1 MALPNPT
8 ILSTSNRFRPTQIRA
23 HSRSPSRS
31 PVRKAQ
37 FTTQHL
43 DPLLRNLSPDS
54 TLDALKATETIPTGP
69 EPDALAKS
77 IADATPQEREIGI
90 RAAFAA
96 QKLREWRREI
106 AKWTWPDR
114 KARAVGVGFLPPQE
128 AAHTVDGNGQR
139 QVYLGC
145 LPLGMIDKYEQRL
158 DDIKDAL
165 EALEMDDIKD
175 HVLQA
180 HTPSGQTLPPT
191 NPFEKQKGPRKSY
204 GRMRDFTAL
213 ITATVIQALPDLA
226 NVTLLIETWNT
237 RLIILRGLPMLL
249 SVMQAS
255 RAGVR
260 TATAT
265 IRNPTQAPFITLPDF
280 ETTKKMLGDKVSEL
294 GGRIDGMLDLLD
306 EQEDAV
312 PQGWVDTLETVEL
325 DFATWVVEA
334 QRLAMHNR
342 SALDTTPVESKA
354 AESPTT
360 SLDHTQ
366 AESSP
371 PINQLDKEEPANPAA
386 HEAISMSPS
395 NKAIEASPVTN
406 KPPLRLET
414 PAQQSHRR
422 GISEVSMADSAY
434 SAYSE
439 AEIVDATH
447 AEVLPSPK
455 ISVVDSPLRSPATKP
470 PMLQRASTAS
480 IEVISKDQ
488 LKRVDLRRSMS
499 ADLMAR
505 MSPSA
510 DSTPSTALEQML
522 NRPRTGTTPVAEL
535 EDPTSSVVTV
545 APLRT
550 RARSVDW
557 AETSTPSVPR
567 KSSKRKSMDP
577 SSFMSQAGEASQN
590 DLVSPIDADDGHHLD
605 DLLISPIESLDAQL
619 PQIPKSSPLMAAVM
633 KGPSSEA
640 SLEAK
645 IQEILEKLPAK
656 IRLAK
661 DENSTQST
669 DDSSASSTRAST
681 PIPALTLSPVKD
693 SKKTSA
699 SATNVRVF
707 HLTQNGQSRDKA
719 PVKLFVRTVGE
730 NGERVMVRVGGGWAD
745 LGEYLKEYS
754 LHHGRHR
761 VSGEQMEVIQ
771 YPTSESAAVG
781 DPARK
786 ARHVRGRSRSPSRPR
801 SADEDRVWTP
811 PPVPAIPSTYTVRSP
826 AMTSVVKSNGV
837 VETIIS
843 DFEPSGTGS
852 GGMNGLASNGAPA
865 TINTNTITSPGVTT
879 TTTVSVPRTTKS
891 SSYTPLGAAGP
902 KTTARRSVT
911 FDGNVKPDDDA
922 WVQGVVGQARAV
934 SSNVVHGPT
943 TTTTTKVSA
952 SAPSSRRASVMGIPS
967 STQKMASPAASPTAQ
982 SSKGLQIEKRRS
994 ILGFGDSGSI
1004 RRVFLRK
1011 KSDK

>member
-1 MALPNPT
+1 M
-8 ILSTSNRFRPTQIRA
+8 
-23 HSRSPSRS
+23 
-31 PVRKAQ
+31 RKAQ
-37 FTTQHL
+37 FTAQHL

-54 TLDALKATETIPTGP
+54 TLNALKATETIPTGP
-69 EPDALAKS
+69 EPDVLTKS
-77 IADATPQEREIGI
+77 IADATPQERESGI

-96 QKLREWRREI
+96 QKLREWRKEI
-106 AKWTWPDR
+106 SKWTWPDR

-139 QVYLGC
+139 QAYLGC
-145 LPLGMIDKYEQRL
+145 LPLGMVDKYEQRL
-158 DDIKDAL
+158 DDIRDAL
-165 EALEMDDIKD
+165 GTLEMDDIKA

-226 NVTLLIETWNT
+226 NVTMLIETWNI
-237 RLIILRGLPMLL
+237 RLTVLRGLPMLL

-265 IRNPTQAPFITLPDF
+265 IRDPSQAPLITLPDF
-280 ETTKKMLGDKVSEL
+280 EATKKMLGDKVSEL
-294 GGRIDGMLDLLD
+294 GGRIDGTLDLLG

-312 PQGWVDTLETVEL
+312 PQGWIDTLETVEL
-325 DFATWVVEA
+325 DYATWVVEA
-334 QRLAMHNR
+334 QRLAMHNQ
-342 SALDTTPVESKA
+342 SALDTKPVETSKA
-354 AESPTT
+354 VKLPATR
-360 SLDHTQ
+360 LDHTQ

-371 PINQLDKEEPANPAA
+371 PINQPDKQEPAIPTA
-386 HEAISMSPS
+386 HEATTISPS
-395 NKAIEASPVTN
+395 NKAMDASPVTN
-406 KPPLRLET
+406 KSPLRLET
-414 PAQQSHRR
+414 PAQGHRR

-447 AEVLPSPK
+447 AEVLPSPR
-455 ISVVDSPLRSPATKP
+455 ISVVDSPLRSQAVKP

-499 ADLMAR
+499 ADLMAK
-505 MSPSA
+505 MSPPS
-510 DSTPSTALEQML
+510 DSTPSKALEQML

-535 EDPTSSVVTV
+535 EDPTSPVVTV
-545 APLRT
+545 TPLRT
-550 RARSVDW
+550 RSRSVDW
-557 AETSTPSVPR
+557 AEASTPSVPR
-567 KSSKRKSMDP
+567 KSSKRKSVDP
-577 SSFMSQAGEASQN
+577 SKLMSQAGDSSHHGI
-590 DLVSPIDADDGHHLD
+590 VSPIEPNDVQHLD
-605 DLLISPIESLDAQL
+605 DLLVSPIAPLDAQL
-619 PQIPKSSPLMAAVM
+619 PQIPKSRPIMSAAM
-633 KGPSSEA
+633 KGSASGE

-645 IQEILEKLPAK
+645 IQEILEKLPTK

-661 DENSTQST
+661 DEDSTQSI
-669 DDSSASSTRAST
+669 DDSSASSPRAST
-681 PIPALTLSPVKD
+681 PTPALTLSPVKN
-693 SKKTSA
+693 SRTS
-699 SATNVRVF
+699 SATGTDVQVF
-707 HLTQNGQSRDKA
+707 HLTQYGQSRDKA

-754 LHHGRHR
+754 LHHGRR
-761 VSGEQMEVIQ
+761 SVSGEQMEVIQ
-771 YPTSESAAVG
+771 YPKAESPAMG
-781 DPARK
+781 GPARI
-786 ARHVRGRSRSPSRPR
+786 ARHVRGRSRSPSPR
-801 SADEDRVWTP
+801 RNADEDRVWSP
-811 PPVPAIPSTYTVRSP
+811 PPVPAIPSSYTVRSP
-826 AMTSVVKSNGV
+826 PMTSVMKPSGV
-837 VETIIS
+837 VETIIG
-843 DFEPSGTGS
+843 DLEPSATES
-852 GGMNGLASNGAPA
+852 SSTNGVVPSRAPSMVNK
-865 TINTNTITSPGVTT
+865 NTVTVPGVTS
-879 TTTVSVPRTTKS
+879 TTTVSVPKTSKS

-902 KTTARRSVT
+902 KAAARRSVT

-943 TTTTTKVSA
+943 TTTTTKVTA
-952 SAPSSRRASVMGIPS
+952 SAPSSRRASVMGLPS
-967 STQKMASPAASPTAQ
+967 STQKVASPAASPTAQ
-982 SSKGLQIEKRRS
+982 SQKSPQFEKRRN

-1004 RRVFLRK
+1004 SRVFLRK